1 MISKATDVD
10 GYMAELTEERR
21 PVMEKLRALYLRMLP
36 GYEETIEYG
45 MPCYKLDGVL
55 QVSIASQKQYISFYG
70 MGFLVE
76 EFREELTGA
85 NLGKGC
91 IRFTRAG
98 KIDLGLIER
107 MLVQVRLRP
116 KQAL

>member
-1 MISKATDVD
+1 MISKASDVD
-10 GYMAELTEERR
+10 GYMAELPEERR
-21 PVMEKLRALYLRMLP
+21 PVMERLRALYLKMLP

-76 EFREELTGA
+76 EFREELKGA

-91 IRFTRAG
+91 IRFAKPE
-98 KIDLGLIER
+98 KIDPGVIER
-107 MLVQVRLRP
+107 MLEQVRLRP
-116 KQAL
+116 KKAV